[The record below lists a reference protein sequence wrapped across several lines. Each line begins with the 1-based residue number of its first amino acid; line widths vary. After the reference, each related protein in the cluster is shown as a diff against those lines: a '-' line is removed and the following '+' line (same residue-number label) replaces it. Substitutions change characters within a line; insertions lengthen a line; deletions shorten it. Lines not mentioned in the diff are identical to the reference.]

1 MRKDAK
7 LGNEMLKKR
16 IAEKQQTQPLAS
28 EDEKKQLS
36 ELDVYKQRRLDLAQD
51 PVFNAAESG
60 ANLPPCPVLLSGP
73 ESLQ

>member
-16 IAEKQQTQPLAS
+16 IAEKQQTQPTAS

-36 ELDVYKQRRLDLAQD
+36 DLHAYKQTRLDIA
-51 PVFNAAESG
+51 
-60 ANLPPCPVLLSGP
+60 
-73 ESLQ
+73 